1 VALRGELMASAS
13 AEGGMIAVM
22 GLERDQVAQIVGR
35 VAPPD
40 ELGVANDNAP
50 GQVVISGTQAAL
62 AATERELR
70 AAGARRAIPLR
81 VSGAF
86 HSPLMAATGEAL
98 SEAFAGV
105 EWRDADPPIVS
116 NVTAAPVREA
126 STIRRLLA
134 RQVSSP
140 VEWVASVQS
149 MLEAGVDAF
158 VECGPGAA
166 LTGMVRRIAPD
177 ATVLNVSNAR
187 TLHAT
192 LTALAERDWT
202 REAAFAGMSSPG
214 SRSGTG
220 SSGAASSSAA
230 SSGGAGASS

>member
-1 VALRGELMASAS
+1 
-13 AEGGMIAVM
+13 MIAVM
-22 GLERDQVAQIVGR
+22 GLERDQVAQIVAR

-40 ELGVANDNAP
+40 ELVVANDNAP

-86 HSPLMAATGEAL
+86 HSPLMAATGAAL

-126 STIRRLLA
+126 SGIRKLLA

-140 VEWVASVQS
+140 VEWVASVHS
-149 MLEAGVDAF
+149 MLGAGVDTF
-158 VECGPGAA
+158 VECGPGGA
-166 LTGMVRRIAPD
+166 LTGMVRRIAPE
-177 ATVLNVSNAR
+177 ATVLNVSNAK

-192 LTALAERDWT
+192 LTALAERD
-202 REAAFAGMSSPG
+202 RAQEAAFAGISQSG
-214 SRSGTG
+214 ARSGARSGATSG
-220 SSGAASSSAA
+220 ATSGAASP
-230 SSGGAGASS
+230 GGPGASS